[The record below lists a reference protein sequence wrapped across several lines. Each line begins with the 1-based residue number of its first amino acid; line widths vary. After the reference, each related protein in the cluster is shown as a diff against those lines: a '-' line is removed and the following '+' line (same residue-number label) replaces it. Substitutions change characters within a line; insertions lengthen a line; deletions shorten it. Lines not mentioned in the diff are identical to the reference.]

1 MIRNYVGP
9 AVLEIIDPSQ
19 FGTIPNLSTTQ
30 ALISMMHT
38 FASATDGTGA
48 ALRIVL
54 LEYRKAF
61 DLIDHQILLDEI
73 LSLLMP
79 RGVAR
84 WVCDFLSNR
93 FQRVKLSSDC
103 FSEWGA
109 IPYGVPGGTKLG
121 HWLFLLMIDGLN
133 PPDAPSWKY
142 VDDTTLAAVVQ
153 RNGRG
158 HTQKTVTDV
167 EKWSNVN
174 KLQLNA
180 DRCQEIIID
189 LAEEMHECDTIT
201 VNSQELELVSSAKVL
216 GVTISNS
223 LE

>member
-1 MIRNYVGP
+1 
-9 AVLEIIDPSQ
+9 
-19 FGTIPNLSTTQ
+19 
-30 ALISMMHT
+30 
-38 FASATDGTGA
+38 
-48 ALRIVL
+48 
-54 LEYRKAF
+54 
-61 DLIDHQILLDEI
+61 
-73 LSLLMP
+73 MP

-93 FQRVKLSSDC
+93 FQRVKLYSDC

-109 IPYGVPGGTKLG
+109 VPYGVPKGTELG
-121 HWLFLLMIDGLN
+121 HWLFLLMINGLN
-133 PPDAPSWKY
+133 PPDAPSRKY
-142 VDDTTLAAVVQ
+142 VDDTSLAALVQ

-174 KLQLNA
+174 KLQFNA
-180 DRCQEIIID
+180 DRYQEIIIEPT
-189 LAEEMHECDTIT
+189 EEKHQFDIIT

-223 LE
+223 LEWVSHVNDVIKKANKRLYFLILLKRAHVPVTPGCQIQELQGLQLVLVEMIIRTQQSAIVNVQLFQTNLFQYK